1 VEFATQKPVPFDSF
15 YKKAVQISFK
25 KIGSIFSDIKL
36 KLIIRKNTT
45 NIMRSIL
52 YIIAVILII
61 GWLLGVFYWSATG
74 LIHILI
80 VLAIIALLLGIIRR
94 A

>member
-1 VEFATQKPVPFDSF
+1 MSCRIWYTLTLTLQASSTEKVTN
-15 YKKAVQISFK
+15 KAFNGWQHF
-25 KIGSIFSDIKL
+25 FRYYIKA
-36 KLIIRKNTT
+36 N
-45 NIMRSIL
+45 NMRSIL
-52 YIIAVILII
+52 YLLAVILII

-80 VLAIIALLLGIIRR
+80 VLAIIALILAIIRR